1 MINRKFYLYD
11 DENGDKEIKIPV
23 DTAILKLEIPQGV
36 NLTMQ
41 GTVDEETGNFYGLM
55 GIKSNDL
62 KSYLSMT
69 EGIFS
74 IDVNGLDVIRCNL
87 DSNGKVMAE
96 MIG

>member
-1 MINRKFYLYD
+1 MIKRKFYLYD
-11 DENGDKEIKIPV
+11 DEMGDKEIKIPV
-23 DTAILKLEIPQGV
+23 DTAILKLEVPQGV

-41 GTVDEETGNFYGLM
+41 GTMDREIKNFYGLM

-87 DSNGKVMAE
+87 DSNGKIMAE

>member
-1 MINRKFYLYD
+1 MVSNLIIFPLVYNTKLLNESNRL
-11 DENGDKEIKIPV
+11 IIH
-23 DTAILKLEIPQGV
+23 T
-36 NLTMQ
+36 NL
-41 GTVDEETGNFYGLM
+41 DEETGNFYGLM

>member
-1 MINRKFYLYD
+1 MIKRKFYLYD
-11 DENGDKEIKIPV
+11 DETGDKEIKIPV

-36 NLTMQ
+36 NLTIQ
-41 GTVDEETGNFYGLM
+41 GTVDRETGNFYGLM

-74 IDVNGLDVIRCNL
+74 VDVNGIDIIRCNL
-87 DSNGKVMAE
+87 DTNGKVMAE